1 MMKKR
6 RASAVTVSTNVVSTV
21 LLFTLT
27 LLAGR
32 SRNSSN
38 HVSFVVD
45 AAISFPEDGTDHA
58 GRVYQSRPDR
68 EVGLQMRQG
77 LVYPARLQHLAGNQF
92 LCDDGKTWNVTVP
105 TDGLPVA
112 LVVKKGICSFEA
124 KAQYASRNILPEGI
138 VKFLIIDGE
147 TRIRDDKDSDE
158 VEVDVDVVAVVSEDA
173 EARSET
179 ENENENENQEEDR
192 SIFSNLPYRTW
203 IQKNKRSWW
212 EMSAPPSSSSSSSTP
227 ESSYSNLLRA
237 GTSGVDSNNITN
249 GGGSESESEQN
260 PLVPFPTNGED
271 KSAKTLRKLHDNDVS
286 VAILHVSYRAGY
298 ELLTTILNESI
309 EVKMQGGTRVNID
322 GSSPPSD
329 RIRLLMFVSLCVLAA
344 LSACCCL
351 AAAISNFLESQ
362 QIEQDAQT
370 GPQRPRRRRLTVKQV
385 KERLPIGIFNGTDLI
400 FNENDSFS
408 IYNSTD
414 GTEDQEEE
422 DMLQPSKSFPS
433 PQDLDA
439 CTICLEEYTA
449 GEKLRCLPCNH
460 CFHARCICRWLVERS
475 ATCPLCKI
483 DLYEEEEEEDEDEDE
498 EEGGQEQ
505 RDSNDAQTATRR
517 AQLSQTHLPG
527 VARVLISN
535 DNRNV
540 SSWASIPPEAA
551 TIPPEEQDGNQ
562 PPTEEA
568 NVSWWRRARR
578 LFESSNTQQENI
590 EQQQQQQNAQQV
602 VNSLTEPLLQGIQS
616 GEDQSQLEASTN
628 EAPRSP
634 PPAERIRSDEEDNQ
648 NPSTDADGE
657 P

>member
-105 TDGLPVA
+105 NDGLPVA
-112 LVVKKGICSFEA
+112 LVVKKGICSYEA

-147 TRIRDDKDSDE
+147 TRIRDDKDSEE
-158 VEVDVDVVAVVSEDA
+158 VEVDVVAVVTETA
-173 EARSET
+173 GGRSET
-179 ENENENENQEEDR
+179 ENENENQEEDR

-203 IQKNKRSWW
+203 IQKNIWSWW
-212 EMSAPPSSSSSSSTP
+212 EMTSSSSSSSSSSTP
-227 ESSYSNLLRA
+227 ESSYSNFLRA
-237 GTSGVDSNNITN
+237 RTSGVDSHSINN
-249 GGGSESESEQN
+249 GSGSESESEQN

-286 VAILHVSYRAGY
+286 VALLHVSYRAGY

-322 GSSPPSD
+322 GTSPPSD
-329 RIRLLMFVSLCVLAA
+329 RIRLLMFVSLCILAA

-351 AAAISNFLESQ
+351 AAAISNFLEAQ

-400 FNENDSFS
+400 FDENDSFA
-408 IYNSTD
+408 IYNSND
-414 GTEDQEEE
+414 GTEDQEE
-422 DMLQPSKSFPS
+422 DNVLRPSKSFPS
-433 PQDLDA
+433 PQDLES

-483 DLYEEEEEEDEDEDE
+483 DLYEEEEEDDGE
-498 EEGGQEQ
+498 EEGQEQ

-551 TIPPEEQDGNQ
+551 TIPPEEQDGHQ
-562 PPTEEA
+562 LPTEEA
-568 NVSWWRRARR
+568 NISWWRRARR

-602 VNSLTEPLLQGIQS
+602 VNSLTEPLLQGS
-616 GEDQSQLEASTN
+616 RSEEDQSHLEASTT

-634 PPAERIRSDEEDNQ
+634 APAERTRSDEEENQ
-648 NPSTDADGE
+648 NPSTDSDGE